1 MGFSSY
7 EEQGL
12 FSSCRAQVL
21 VASASLVAEHG
32 LQGTQALA
40 VAIPRLQSTGSI
52 VVAHGLP
59 CSTPC
64 GIFPDQGSNSCLL
77 HWQVESLPLATREAP
92 QTSLK
97 HGSFSSF

>member
-32 LQGTQALA
+32 LQGTRALA
-40 VAIPRLQSTGSI
+40 VAVPGLQSTGSI
-52 VVAHGLP
+52 VVAHGLT
-59 CSTPC
+59 CSTPG
-64 GIFPDQGSNSCLL
+64 GIFPEQGSNSCLL
-77 HWQVESLPLATREAP
+77 HWQVESLPLSH
-92 QTSLK
+92 Q
-97 HGSFSSF
+97 GSPANFFKTGKFF